1 MEKQLPLSTGE
12 SPNLQAAHQGVPT
25 PACRILLRQL
35 QIGTEFSPTPPEW
48 HQSPRCTL
56 RWVWICLAS
65 ISQPH
70 TLPQTL
76 YPFRR
81 RCSMSHE
88 PALIGIRIPGPLP
101 STSGWYTMYYFLYYF
116 QEVEGGNT
124 NTDPGACEIS
134 ATDAGSEEAQGSEE
148 KAPARFGWVVGVM
161 VSKTSGSLHPL
172 VL

>member
-1 MEKQLPLSTGE
+1 
-12 SPNLQAAHQGVPT
+12 
-25 PACRILLRQL
+25 
-35 QIGTEFSPTPPEW
+35 
-48 HQSPRCTL
+48 
-56 RWVWICLAS
+56 
-65 ISQPH
+65 
-70 TLPQTL
+70 
-76 YPFRR
+76 
-81 RCSMSHE
+81 MSHE

-101 STSGWYTMYYFLYYF
+101 STSGRYTMYYF